1 MEEKTKNKKVKIINF
16 LLVGNMAVG
25 KTSIITK
32 YMEGVINPNH
42 MSTVATDFTLVQK
55 ENLQIDNQVVNVKA
69 KIWDSPGQE
78 RFQTIVQSAI
88 KNTQGIILIYSVT
101 DPSSFKD
108 CEGWM
113 GRIKDD
119 QDLLT
124 FPMFFVGNKIDLER
138 KVNKEDVE
146 AFAKKYNMKYFEISA
161 QTGEGVKEVIDEF
174 IVEVYKRG
182 KDNNGK
188 SLDKRNRRGKKS
200 CCLPFL

>member
-1 MEEKTKNKKVKIINF
+1 MEEKTKNKKGKIVNF

-25 KTSIITK
+25 KTSILTK
-32 YMEGVINPNH
+32 YRGEAINPNH
-42 MSTVATDFTLVQK
+42 ITTVGTDCTIVKK

-113 GRIKDD
+113 GRINDD

-124 FPMFFVGNKIDLER
+124 FPMFFVGNKIDLKR
-138 KVNKEDVE
+138 AVNKEDAE

>member
-1 MEEKTKNKKVKIINF
+1 MEEKTKNKKGKIVNF

-32 YMEGVINPNH
+32 YIGQAIDPSH
-42 MSTVATDFTLVQK
+42 ISTVGTDCTVVKK
-55 ENLQIDNQVVNVKA
+55 ENLQIDNQVVNVLA
-69 KIWDSPGQE
+69 KIWDSTAQE

-101 DPSSFKD
+101 DPESFKD

-113 GRIKDD
+113 GRINDL

-124 FPMFFVGNKIDLER
+124 FPMFFVGNKIDLKR
-138 KVNKEDVE
+138 AVNKEDAE

-161 QTGEGVKEVIDEF
+161 QTGEGVKEVRDEF

-200 CCLPFL
+200 CC

>member
-1 MEEKTKNKKVKIINF
+1 MEEKTKNKKGKIVNF

-32 YMEGVINPNH
+32 YIGQAIDPSH
-42 MSTVATDFTLVQK
+42 ISTVGTDCTVVKK
-55 ENLQIDNQVVNVKA
+55 ENLQIDNQVVNVLA
-69 KIWDSPGQE
+69 KIWDSAGQE

-101 DPSSFKD
+101 DPNSFKD

-113 GRIKDD
+113 GRINDL

-124 FPMFFVGNKIDLER
+124 FPMFFVGNKIDLKR
-138 KVNKEDVE
+138 AVNKEDAE

-200 CCLPFL
+200 CC

>member
-1 MEEKTKNKKVKIINF
+1 MEEKTKNKKGKIVNF

-25 KTSIITK
+25 KTSILTK
-32 YMEGVINPNH
+32 YRGEAINPNH
-42 MSTVATDFTLVQK
+42 ITTVGTDCTIVKK
-55 ENLQIDNQVVNVKA
+55 ENLQIDNQVVNVQA
-69 KIWDSPGQE
+69 KIWDSAGQE

-101 DPSSFKD
+101 DPNSFKD

-138 KVNKEDVE
+138 AVNKEDAE

-200 CCLPFL
+200 CC

>member
-1 MEEKTKNKKVKIINF
+1 MEEKTKNKKGKIVNF

-32 YMEGVINPNH
+32 YRGEAINPNH
-42 MSTVATDFTLVQK
+42 ITTVGTDCTIVQK
-55 ENLQIDNQVVNVKA
+55 ENLQIDNQVVNVQA
-69 KIWDSPGQE
+69 KIWDSAGQE
-78 RFQTIVQSAI
+78 RFKDIVKNAI

-101 DPSSFKD
+101 DPNSFKD